1 MILRFGLFLLALVYL
16 ATAAQDCL
24 CYGNQ
29 TAASIFTPTNPRD
42 NEYNSCYPPGG
53 ACPYIAATGN
63 SSLVLANIQF
73 NTFSSASQPNDLQI
87 IIMDGPTMAFDLR
100 PADLN
105 NPDIV
110 KALANF
116 VSQTSE
122 LDISMKFYNGV
133 KDGIISFY
141 FRPQLKVTIPTL
153 PPTTP
158 PPTFA
163 TVSGAPSQ
171 PALIGAD
178 IAFAYVSAG
187 SDLSLFQK
195 MSDAITATVTS
206 LNVVTT
212 NTSPAGVR
220 LSFCAPSKTNSAN
233 TFGDQWDL
241 DLDTFNSFVQVVPKK
256 IGLDKSLWV
265 PALEAFV
272 GSGGYFDSS
281 SDHRPREN
289 VQKIFVFFTQS
300 SPSEDADT
308 LKPLLS
314 KLAELDVHMVV
325 VDVRPGPDTY
335 FNGLLDNDSGVKN
348 FAYMNLAAN
357 NGFLFDYV
365 LQSDKDP
372 KYGCTY
378 DQAKTSFNITETPL
392 TLSWPQAFG
401 GDTQYCNNQETI
413 LNLES
418 KVPNTMN
425 LCVSVP
431 SYYLETERDYL
442 RFYAG
447 GMEIAS
453 FTGLDVVG
461 SKFLIPGNQTTVTFY
476 TNENTIYEGVQFEI
490 TATTEAA
497 CP

>member
-300 SPSEDADT
+300 SPSEDASA
-308 LKPLLS
+308 LKMSLQ
-314 KLAELDVHMVV
+314 KLAKLDVHMVV
-325 VDVRPGPDTY
+325 VDVRAGPDTY
-335 FNGLLDNDSGVKN
+335 FTGLLADPEVSN
-348 FAYMNLAAN
+348 FAYMNLKASN
-357 NGFLFDYV
+357 DFLFDYV
-365 LQSDKDP
+365 LQSDNDP

-378 DQAKTSFNITETPL
+378 DQAKTSFKVTKSPM
-392 TLSWPQAFG
+392 TLSWPQTFG
-401 GDTQYCNNQETI
+401 DTNTKGTQYCNNQATV
-413 LNLES
+413 LDLES
-418 KVPNTMN
+418 KDPTTTN

-431 SYYLETERDYL
+431 SYELETEKGLLEIL
-442 RFYAG
+442 RWRRR
-447 GMEIAS
+447 
-453 FTGLDVVG
+453 
-461 SKFLIPGNQTTVTFY
+461 NC
-476 TNENTIYEGVQFEI
+476 QFHR
-490 TATTEAA
+490 T
-497 CP
+497 